1 MDNKNTIII
10 AVCAACLLLTIIISC
25 SRGCGKP
32 SKKTTTGFSQSET
45 SSGKTTTK
53 KTKEQEDYG
62 FPTGSYSGGGSHGS
76 GGGYVPDYSSME
88 SDNGAPPALLSADDK
103 AEMLKFNEEE
113 AKRLQEE
120 AEEWLSNK
128 LKDKSLSAK
137 TIEQYK
143 LKQNQNFNNGMVA
156 RYEKNYER
164 AIKEFNEILK
174 DDTATSITKYFA
186 LYNLMSIAQEL
197 GDLDLFFIAAR
208 MRGKLVAE
216 EDLSVI
222 GLEKTNSE
230 IIWAQEAE
238 LALKAKDSND
248 AFEKLVALKI
258 EKFKGNLDRATAEAS
273 AKKSI
278 KKYTKLFKDFIE

>member
-1 MDNKNTIII
+1 MDNKNSIII

-25 SRGCGKP
+25 SRGCGKT
-32 SKKTTTGFSQSET
+32 SKTTTGFSQSET

-53 KTKEQEDYG
+53 TKNQEDYG
-62 FPTGSYSGGGSHGS
+62 FPTGSYSGGGNYNN

-174 DDTATSITKYFA
+174 DDTASSITKYFA

-238 LALKAKDSND
+238 LSLKAKDNND

-258 EKFKGNLDRATAEAS
+258 ENFKGKLDRATAEAS
-273 AKKSI
+273 AKRSI